1 MNVIVIQRRKIFY
14 DKNTHP
20 VKNTISPRNLMIDE
34 ISCLEII
41 NKSLNNKE
49 KLKKLQPWL

>member
-20 VKNTISPRNLMIDE
+20 VKKNTISPRNLM
-34 ISCLEII
+34 
-41 NKSLNNKE
+41 NKACVCNIKVKN
-49 KLKKLQPWL
+49 